1 MTSLSASCWK
11 GNIVFKVFT
20 MSVDVSRLS
29 GDDSSRSSESSS
41 SSDDLQEFLD
51 NSLEAHEIQGYQYQ
65 PRRDSY
71 NSESSESE
79 GDHGDE
85 HTSDSEESAPV
96 RLDW

>member
-11 GNIVFKVFT
+11 GNIVFKAFT

-29 GDDSSRSSESSS
+29 GDDSSSSSESSS
-41 SSDDLQEFLD
+41 SSSSNDLQEFLD
-51 NSLEAHEIQGYQYQ
+51 NNLEAHEVQRYQYQ

-79 GDHGDE
+79 G
-85 HTSDSEESAPV
+85 
-96 RLDW
+96 RLYLSIEKTLLLEK